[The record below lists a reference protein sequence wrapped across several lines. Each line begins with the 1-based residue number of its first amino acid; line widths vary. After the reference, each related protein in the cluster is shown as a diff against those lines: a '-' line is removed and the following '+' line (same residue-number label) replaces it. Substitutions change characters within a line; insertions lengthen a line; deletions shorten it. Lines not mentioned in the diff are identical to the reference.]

1 MVPSMIG
8 AMDRPNVEGMMAPL
22 SAGLVSPIVD
32 IRFVAEGCELPRGEQ
47 GEIELRSVVCTPGY
61 WEKPEANRQLFT
73 EDGWMRTGDVGLI
86 DGDGFLYITGRTKE
100 LVIRGGENIY
110 PGEIE
115 NVAYRHEAVQEVVV
129 FGVDDPLMGEE
140 LALVCFLR
148 PGAALDAAGLR
159 RHLSERLAA
168 YKVPKHIAI
177 AKGPLPRNASEK
189 LHKLNV
195 KAAFLAGQYAD

>member
-1 MVPSMIG
+1 V
-8 AMDRPNVEGMMAPL
+8 
-22 SAGLVSPIVD
+22 
-32 IRFVAEGCELPRGEQ
+32 LPVGEQ

-115 NVAYRHEAVQEVVV
+115 NVAYRHEAVQEAVV

-148 PGAALDAAGLR
+148 PGAALDADGLR

-177 AKGPLPRNASEK
+177 AKVPLPRNASDK